1 MRVFKVGS
9 IGMPVSPWLL
19 SPLKERETRK
29 LCVMS
34 SILFHFVW
42 FPADCN
48 KQLFYD
54 LNIVESKHFPCGK
67 FGQKPQEVAMH

>member
-1 MRVFKVGS
+1 
-9 IGMPVSPWLL
+9 
-19 SPLKERETRK
+19 
-29 LCVMS
+29 MS